1 MSDFYTRF
9 PINKSASFVASQSGC
24 EDNFYINDWEKRRV
38 LGKRKAAL
46 TEKIVA
52 LKKQLGLSGKTS
64 GTKVSLPKHV
74 LMHPMYP
81 VYLGL
86 KEAVTELEEQI
97 KKEVLKSPNRK
108 IEGFDEKLK
117 ILLKEKYPKIFLEI
131 KTQILKEG
139 GIL

>member
-1 MSDFYTRF
+1 MSDFYTRV
-9 PINKSASFVASQSGC
+9 PVNKGASLVTSQSGC
-24 EDNFYINDWEKRRV
+24 EDNFYINDWEKRKV

-46 TEKIVA
+46 MEKIVD
-52 LKKQLGLSGKTS
+52 LKKQLGINGKTS
-64 GTKVSLPKHV
+64 GTKVALPKHV
-74 LMHPMYP
+74 LMHPAYP

-86 KEAVTELEEQI
+86 KEAVKELDEEI
-97 KKEVLKSPNRK
+97 RKEVLKAPKRK
-108 IEGFDEKLK
+108 IDGFDEKLK